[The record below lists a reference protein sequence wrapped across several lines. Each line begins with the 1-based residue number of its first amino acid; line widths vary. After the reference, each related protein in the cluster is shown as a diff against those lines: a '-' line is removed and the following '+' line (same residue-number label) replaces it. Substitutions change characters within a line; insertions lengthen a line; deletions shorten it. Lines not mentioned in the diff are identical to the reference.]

1 MVFQILKLFCQQAF
15 TKSVQRDKTF
25 VFSMHN
31 VVACTNTMSRAQRNG
46 SSKTAYSLE
55 TVLSDDTL
63 FYLQVSGRLVSGQN
77 PASATKTAEEMKK
90 LLQ

>member
-1 MVFQILKLFCQQAF
+1 
-15 TKSVQRDKTF
+15 
-25 VFSMHN
+25 
-31 VVACTNTMSRAQRNG
+31 MSRAQRNG
-46 SSKTAYSLE
+46 SSKTTYSLE

-90 LLQ
+90 ILQ